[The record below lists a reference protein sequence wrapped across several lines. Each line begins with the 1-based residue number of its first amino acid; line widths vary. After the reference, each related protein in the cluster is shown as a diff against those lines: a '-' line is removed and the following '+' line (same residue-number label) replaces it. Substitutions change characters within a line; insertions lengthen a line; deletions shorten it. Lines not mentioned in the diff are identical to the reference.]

1 MTPLNNGVFEFI
13 IYDWLDRE
21 STELRLTI
29 CLDKY
34 LVIAPWRGNPLDCP
48 SDEDWYGYTT
58 LEWHINRAE
67 EFEWFE
73 SVGYVSNGVYPPNK
87 NILTQKEIDTI
98 EEELVSY
105 LRSVDEDDPSDI
117 CKFSY

>member
-13 IYDWLDRE
+13 TYDWLDRE

-73 SVGYVSNGVYPPNK
+73 SVGYVSNGVYPPKK

-105 LRSVDEDDPSDI
+105 LRSADDDPSDI

>member
-34 LVIAPWRGNPLDCP
+34 LVIAPL
-48 SDEDWYGYTT
+48 S
-58 LEWHINRAE
+58 
-67 EFEWFE
+67 
-73 SVGYVSNGVYPPNK
+73 
-87 NILTQKEIDTI
+87 
-98 EEELVSY
+98 
-105 LRSVDEDDPSDI
+105 
-117 CKFSY
+117 